1 MNMQSINM
9 QVWMTQI
16 GYQQLLDK
24 IALKEKEYAQVRDH
38 RQVAFELSGDGWHDN
53 PEFNRMQQ
61 LEANL
66 NHTLK
71 NLADRLDSMK
81 IIEITDSM
89 RRLDTVEIGSIV
101 SLRRYDLDNDLM
113 SEETW
118 EIRGYDETNIAC
130 QHLAYNAPLA
140 AKVMYLHAGDIAEDV
155 QIGSRHF
162 DIEVVCLFAN
172 RQQAGLKG

>member
-118 EIRGYDETNIAC
+118 EIRGY
-130 QHLAYNAPLA
+130 
-140 AKVMYLHAGDIAEDV
+140 
-155 QIGSRHF
+155 
-162 DIEVVCLFAN
+162 
-172 RQQAGLKG
+172 

>member
-101 SLRRYDLDNDLM
+101 SLRRYDLADD
-113 SEETW
+113 SEQEEIW
-118 EIRGYDETNIAC
+118 EIRGFDETNI
-130 QHLAYNAPLA
+130 QLKHLAYNAPLA
-140 AKVMYLHAGDIAEDV
+140 EKIMHLHIGDVAEEV
-155 QIGSRHF
+155 HIGSRHF
-162 DIEVVCLFAN
+162 DIEVLALFKTREN
-172 RQQAGLKG
+172 AGI